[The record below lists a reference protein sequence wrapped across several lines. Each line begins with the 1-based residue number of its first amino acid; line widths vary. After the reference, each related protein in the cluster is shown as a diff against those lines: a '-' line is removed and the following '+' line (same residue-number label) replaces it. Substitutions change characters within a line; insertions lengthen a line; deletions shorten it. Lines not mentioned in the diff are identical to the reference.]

1 MTTPLHRLLDLDAG
15 RLPRLIVRIDG
26 RDVRLIEPERLSL
39 ADALRLGDLLQT
51 LAADDTP
58 PARFDAVARQ
68 VVEIVGPSIAIH
80 PAGVP
85 TQNETPPDALPPG
98 AARRI
103 VAFYA
108 EHLAS
113 AVERMAAEGGPL
125 PFSTGDAPGS
135 TAPASPLA
143 TAATSGSN

>member
-58 PARFDAVARQ
+58 PARFDAVAQQ
-68 VVEIVGPSIAIH
+68 VVAIVGPAIALQ
-80 PAGVP
+80 PATVP
-85 TQNETPPDALPPG
+85 ADAAPPPDALPPG

-108 EHLAS
+108 EQLAD
-113 AVERMAAEGGPL
+113 AVEQLAAEGAPL

-135 TAPASPLA
+135 TPPASPLA
-143 TAATSGSN
+143 TAAASGSS